1 MLRAGTIKLQLKMS
15 PLRED
20 TAKGDYHR
28 ISNVVS
34 CFRKFFFTEE
44 TDARMR

>member
-15 PLRED
+15 PLREG

-28 ISNVVS
+28 IIVVS
-34 CFRKFFFTEE
+34 CFREISFAEE